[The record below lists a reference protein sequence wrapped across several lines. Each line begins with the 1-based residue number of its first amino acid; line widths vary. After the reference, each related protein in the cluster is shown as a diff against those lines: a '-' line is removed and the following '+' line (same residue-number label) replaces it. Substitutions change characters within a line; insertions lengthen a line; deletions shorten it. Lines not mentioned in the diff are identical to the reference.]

1 MTVNQRGSG
10 SMTFYGS
17 ARDCFAVER
26 GTGSIDLRGLVASVM
41 DLKLLGLGH
50 IYYPAGVR
58 VNIDGDTERIIQ
70 VKPYQPL

>member
-17 ARDCFAVER
+17 ARDCFAVAR
-26 GTGSIDLRGLVASVM
+26 GTGSIDLRGLVASAM
-41 DLKLLGLGH
+41 DLKLFGSGH

-58 VNIDGDTERIIQ
+58 VTLGGDQERIMQ